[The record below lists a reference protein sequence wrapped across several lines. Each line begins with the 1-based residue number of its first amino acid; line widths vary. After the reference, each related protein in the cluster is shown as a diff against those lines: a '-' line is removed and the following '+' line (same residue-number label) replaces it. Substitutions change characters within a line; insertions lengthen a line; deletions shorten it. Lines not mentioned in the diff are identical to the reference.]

1 MDGGG
6 GAAAAAWLKAAAEA
20 LSRCA
25 TGWDDLR
32 REVDAPTPAD
42 ALDGPPSAA
51 RALLTERKCGL
62 FAAVMRRRA
71 ADAAVRRA
79 AAAGRAALLSVL
91 DLELFV
97 VQWAALSC
105 ALTDCATRPLVSPYA
120 VVAAPGLGW
129 GSNSWEGANR
139 VHDQRANC
147 VDQKGLIVCPD
158 WSTQEQACP
167 VGRVGPDLVITAR
180 AR

>member
-51 RALLTERKCGL
+51 RALLTERLCGL

-79 AAAGRAALLSVL
+79 PAAGRAALLSVL

-105 ALTDCATRPLVSPYA
+105 ALTDCATRPLISPYA
-120 VVAAPGLGW
+120 VVAAPGAG
-129 GSNSWEGANR
+129 
-139 VHDQRANC
+139 
-147 VDQKGLIVCPD
+147 
-158 WSTQEQACP
+158 
-167 VGRVGPDLVITAR
+167 VGE
-180 AR
+180 

>member
-20 LSRCA
+20 LSRCS

-51 RALLTERKCGL
+51 RALLTERLCGL

>member
-1 MDGGG
+1 M
-6 GAAAAAWLKAAAEA
+6 
-20 LSRCA
+20 
-25 TGWDDLR
+25 
-32 REVDAPTPAD
+32 DAPTPAD

-51 RALLTERKCGL
+51 RALLTERLCGL

>member
-51 RALLTERKCGL
+51 RALLTERLCGL
-62 FAAVMRRRA
+62 FASVMSRRA
-71 ADAAVRRA
+71 AESVLMLLS
-79 AAAGRAALLSVL
+79 AAL
-91 DLELFV
+91 
-97 VQWAALSC
+97 
-105 ALTDCATRPLVSPYA
+105 PP
-120 VVAAPGLGW
+120 PG
-129 GSNSWEGANR
+129 
-139 VHDQRANC
+139 
-147 VDQKGLIVCPD
+147 
-158 WSTQEQACP
+158 
-167 VGRVGPDLVITAR
+167 AR
-180 AR
+180 RC